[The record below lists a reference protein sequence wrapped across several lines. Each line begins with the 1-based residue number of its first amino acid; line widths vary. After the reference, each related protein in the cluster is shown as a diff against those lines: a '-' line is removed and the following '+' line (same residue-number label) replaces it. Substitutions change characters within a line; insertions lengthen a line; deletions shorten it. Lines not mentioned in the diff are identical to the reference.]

1 MNTRKHAKT
10 AGARK
15 APAPAASDLL
25 RDLVA
30 LEAWNAARRLKE
42 RGMPGGW
49 GDLARRLPARPPRVR
64 LALALEADVAGWFL
78 ALGPDPSAAVN
89 AVLRIYMLGVA
100 SGEIDAV

>member
-1 MNTRKHAKT
+1 MTTRKHAKT
-10 AGARK
+10 AGTKK
-15 APAPAASDLL
+15 APGPSAPDLL
-25 RDLVA
+25 RDLAA

-42 RGMPGGW
+42 RGMPEGW
-49 GDLARRLPARPPRVR
+49 GDLARRLPARPAR
-64 LALALEADVAGWFL
+64 LRLTLALEADVADWVL